1 MSVYL
6 IMLEHQSYGLMLMMK
21 LIKVCSQRRSL
32 NMTVKELISILNSL
46 DSEMEIFIEGRDSS
60 GEYCDA
66 DEMTEKHI
74 HIGDGHI
81 VIVAE

>member
-1 MSVYL
+1 MNG
-6 IMLEHQSYGLMLMMK
+6 IFKKTNQTP
-21 LIKVCSQRRSL
+21 RRSF

-46 DSEMEIFIEGRDSS
+46 DSDMEIFIEGRGSS

-66 DEMTEKHI
+66 NEMTENHI
-74 HIGDGHI
+74 HIGDECI

>member
-1 MSVYL
+1 
-6 IMLEHQSYGLMLMMK
+6 
-21 LIKVCSQRRSL
+21 
-32 NMTVKELISILNSL
+32 MTVKELISILNSL